1 MGVATTLHFSGPK
14 GTPGGRR
21 AYTRE
26 LEDSLTPC
34 GRLAAGAR
42 GAGGGQP
49 PPSDWGGAFY
59 SLAERRPTRW
69 LSSANASRRSL
80 INSLLRPAER
90 NSDCPVRRALT
101 CRQGGGMQSRLC
113 QQQQPVAEDEG
124 GIAEGL
130 GQRLETS
137 FVTRAIVLR
146 NWQSRA

>member
-1 MGVATTLHFSGPK
+1 M
-14 GTPGGRR
+14 
-21 AYTRE
+21 
-26 LEDSLTPC
+26 
-34 GRLAAGAR
+34 
-42 GAGGGQP
+42 
-49 PPSDWGGAFY
+49 
-59 SLAERRPTRW
+59 
-69 LSSANASRRSL
+69 SSANASRRSL

-90 NSDCPVRRALT
+90 NSDFPVRRALT

-113 QQQQPVAEDEG
+113 QQQQPVAVAEDEG